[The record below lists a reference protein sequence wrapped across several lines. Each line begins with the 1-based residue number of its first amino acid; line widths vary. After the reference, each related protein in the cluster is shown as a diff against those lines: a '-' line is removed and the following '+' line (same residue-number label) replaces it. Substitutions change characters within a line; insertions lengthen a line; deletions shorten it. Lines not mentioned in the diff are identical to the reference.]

1 MVLMATGGANGV
13 VELLTVLIIFI
24 FVLFLTV
31 YVTRFVAGYEKNR
44 LRGSNIEVIEA
55 QRFSR
60 DKYIMIVR
68 TGSKYLA
75 VAVSKNDVTLLAEL
89 DEESLKRPEETPAPG
104 GAPFGTLLQKAKEHL
119 QKAAPKK

>member
-1 MVLMATGGANGV
+1 MAAGGGGSI
-13 VELLTVLIIFI
+13 VELLTVLIIFV

-31 YVTRFVAGYEKNR
+31 YVTRFVAGFEKNR
-44 LRGSNIEVIEA
+44 MKGSNIEVIEA

-68 TGSKYLA
+68 TGSRFLA
-75 VAVSKNDVTLLAEL
+75 VAVSKNDVTLLCEL
-89 DEESLKRPEETPAPG
+89 EEESIRRSDDNTPAGPSS
-104 GAPFGTLLQKAKEHL
+104 FGNLLQKAKEHL

>member
-1 MVLMATGGANGV
+1 MYLMAAGGGGSII
-13 VELLTVLIIFI
+13 ELLTVLIIFI

-44 LRGSNIEVIEA
+44 LKGSNIEVIEA

-68 TGSKYLA
+68 TGNRFLA
-75 VAVSKNDVTLLAEL
+75 VAVSKNDVTLLTEL
-89 DEESLKRPEETPAPG
+89 EEESIRRPDEMTNAG
-104 GAPFGTLLQKAKEHL
+104 QSPFGTFLQKAKEHL